1 MTSSSWRDAKRI
13 LAVRLDNMG
22 DVVMTGPA
30 LRAVK
35 ETSPDVHLT
44 LLASPAGAKTAPLL
58 PWVDEVIP
66 WRTLWQDLGRLDFS
80 PQRELDFIDL
90 LREGRFDAAIIFTSF
105 KQTPHP
111 AAYACYLAGIPLRV
125 GESKEWGGGVLSHAV
140 APLPDTAHQVE
151 RNLHLVESVGFHS
164 EDRQLEVYI
173 PSEAKRCARSLLS
186 ESYLLLNPWT
196 SCPSRNYDVHRF
208 AEAALM
214 LSKETGLPVAITGVE
229 KDRER
234 SQPLFDALGER
245 GRDLMGKTDVPTLA
259 ALVADAALVLTPN
272 TSVMHLADATR
283 TPLVVLF
290 AGTELPRQWQPR
302 AARFRL
308 LHRVTFCR
316 PCYAFE
322 CPYNLECLGIPP
334 REVAAAGRA
343 LLKGVTVEEITGA
356 KR

>member
-1 MTSSSWRDAKRI
+1 MTPPSWRDAKRI

-30 LRAVK
+30 LRAIK
-35 ETSPDVHLT
+35 ETSPDAHLT

-66 WRTLWQDLGRLDFS
+66 WRTLWQDLGRLDFD

-90 LREGRFDAAIIFTSF
+90 LRRGRFDAAVIFTSF

-140 APLPDTAHQVE
+140 TPLPDTAHQAE
-151 RNLHLVESVGFHS
+151 RNLHLVESVGFHARG
-164 EDRQLEVYI
+164 RQLEVSI
-173 PSEAKRCARSLLS
+173 PSEAKENAHSLLN
-186 ESYLLLNPWT
+186 EPYLLLNPWT
-196 SCPSRNYDVHRF
+196 SCPSRNYDLHRF
-208 AEAALM
+208 ADAALT
-214 LSKETGLPVAITGVE
+214 LSIETGLSVAVTGVE
-229 KDRER
+229 GDREK
-234 SQPLFDALGER
+234 SQPLFDALGDR
-245 GRDLMGKTDVPTLA
+245 ARDLMGKTDLPTLA
-259 ALVADAALVLTPN
+259 ALVEDAALVLTNN

-283 TPLVVLF
+283 APLVVLF

-302 AARFRL
+302 ATRFRL
-308 LHRVTFCR
+308 LHRVTSCR

-322 CPYNLECLGIPP
+322 CPYNLECLDIPP
-334 REVAAAGRA
+334 HEVVAAGRA
-343 LLKGVTVEEITGA
+343 LLKEVSA
-356 KR
+356 

>member
-1 MTSSSWRDAKRI
+1 MTTPSWQGAKRI

-58 PWVDEVIP
+58 PWVDEVVP
-66 WRTLWQDLGRLDFS
+66 WRTLWQDLGRLEFS

-90 LREGRFDAAIIFTSF
+90 LRCGRFDAAIVFTSF

-140 APLPDTAHQVE
+140 TPLPDTAHQVE
-151 RNLHLVESVGFHS
+151 RNLHLVEAVGFHA
-164 EDRQLEVYI
+164 EDRQLGVSI
-173 PSEAKRCARSLLS
+173 PNGAEGNARSLLS
-186 ESYLLLNPWT
+186 EPYLLLNPWT
-196 SCPSRNYDVHRF
+196 SCPSRNYDLHRF
-208 AEAALM
+208 ADAALT
-214 LSKETGLPVAITGVE
+214 LSTETGLPIAVTGVE

-245 GRDLMGKTDVPTLA
+245 ARDLMGKTDLPTLA
-259 ALVADAALVLTPN
+259 ALVQDAALILTNN

-283 TPLVVLF
+283 APLVVLF
-290 AGTELPRQWQPR
+290 AGTELPCQWQPR
-302 AARFRL
+302 ATRFRL
-308 LHRVTFCR
+308 LHRVTSCR

-322 CPYNLECLGIPP
+322 CPYNLECLDIPP
-334 REVAAAGRA
+334 HEVVAAGRA
-343 LLKGVTVEEITGA
+343 LLA
-356 KR
+356 L

>member
-22 DVVMTGPA
+22 DVVMIGPA
-30 LRAVK
+30 LRAIK
-35 ETSPDVHLT
+35 KTSPDAHLT

-58 PWVDEVIP
+58 PRVDEVIS
-66 WRTLWQDLGRLDFS
+66 WRTLWQDLGRLEFDS
-80 PQRELDFIDL
+80 QRELDFIDL

-125 GESKEWGGGVLSHAV
+125 GESKEWGGGVLSHEV
-140 APLPDTAHQVE
+140 TPLSDTAHQVE
-151 RNLHLVESVGFHS
+151 RNLHLVESVGFHAV
-164 EDRQLEVYI
+164 DRQLEVHV
-173 PSEAKRCARSLLS
+173 PNGAEENAHSLLT
-186 ESYLLLNPWT
+186 EPYLLLNPWT

-208 AEAALM
+208 AEAVLM

-229 KDRER
+229 KDRAR
-234 SQPLFDALGER
+234 SQPLFDMLGKR
-245 GRDLMGKTDVPTLA
+245 ARDLMGKTDLPTLA
-259 ALVADAALVLTPN
+259 ALVKNAALVLTPN

-302 AARFRL
+302 ATRFRL
-308 LHRVTFCR
+308 LHRVTSCR

-322 CPYNLECLGIPP
+322 CPYNLECLDIPP

-343 LLKGVTVEEITGA
+343 LLEEVAG
-356 KR
+356 